1 MHQLDTAEEVTLRDV
16 WRVILNGRWLI
27 IGLAGSFAALG
38 LAYVLIA
45 PPWYDAEV
53 LLAPAEE
60 RSTKDSIAS
69 QFGGLVGLAGI
80 SIGDQ
85 DSSEAIA
92 IIQSRDFTREF
103 IRDFD
108 LMPVL
113 FADKWNPES
122 RQWKSNNQEE
132 WPDIRQGVR
141 YFSEKIRRVEEDRST
156 RLVTLTISWKD
167 GGLAADWANA
177 TVQRLNEAMRQRDL
191 AEAQKNLEYLQ
202 KELGST
208 NVVTL
213 QQSIGRLL
221 DAELQKLMLA
231 RGNEEYAFRILDRA
245 EPPQFPSRPRRVLI
259 PILMFVLGGIL
270 GVAVVTF
277 RHSVAAPDPR

>member
-1 MHQLDTAEEVTLRDV
+1 MHKPDTGDEVTLRDV
-16 WRVILNGRWLI
+16 WRVMLHGRWLI
-27 IGLAGSFAALG
+27 VGLAGSLAALG

-60 RSTKDSIAS
+60 RSTEESITS
-69 QFGGLVGLAGI
+69 QFGSLAGLAGI
-80 SIGDQ
+80 SIGDK

-92 IIQSRDFTREF
+92 IIQSRDFTRAF
-103 IRDFD
+103 IQDFD
-108 LMPVL
+108 LLPVL
-113 FADKWNPES
+113 FADEWNPES
-122 RQWKSNNQEE
+122 RQWKSSDPED
-132 WPDIRQGVR
+132 WPDMREGVR
-141 YFSEKIRRVEEDRST
+141 YFGEKIRRVEEDRST
-156 RLVTLTISWKD
+156 GLVTLTISWKD
-167 GGLAADWANA
+167 SGLAADWANA
-177 TVQRLNEAMRQRDL
+177 NVRRLNATMRQRDL
-191 AEAQKNLEYLQ
+191 AEAQKNYEYLQ

-208 NVVTL
+208 NIVTL

-259 PILMFVLGGIL
+259 PILTLILGGIL
-270 GVAVVTF
+270 GIAVVTI
-277 RHSVAAPDPR
+277 RQSIAAPEAR